1 MNRLLVVTS
10 VHPPDDPRIRYKHI
24 ESLAGEWAISYAAPD
39 PGPTSTAGFVWTP
52 LRGRRWARSARASL
66 LVLRGRYDVASVH
79 DPELLPATVIAAL
92 IGRRVAY
99 DVHEDLVAQLR
110 TRPGVPD
117 PVRRV
122 LAAAARTLLRIA
134 ASTVPLTLAEV
145 GYASSL
151 GGEHPVFPNL
161 LEEAPLPEPGDGGNA
176 VVYLGDVTEAR
187 GALVLLD
194 AVAAMATRVELH
206 LAGRCRPDLEARLRT
221 AADTAGVRLTMH
233 GYLDRAAALELITRC
248 RVGVAPL
255 LDLPNYRHSMP
266 TKLIEYLAMG
276 IPVVASDLP
285 GTRRLAADLPGTVLV
300 PPGDA
305 DALAAALDRVFAGG
319 GTVAAARAGAAA
331 VRRDHR
337 WPADEVRAF
346 YASLLHRPGRGRR
359 RRGRIGA
366 P

>member
-10 VHPPDDPRIRYKHI
+10 VHPADDPRIRYKLI
-24 ESLAGEWAISYAAPD
+24 DTLASEWAITYAAPD
-39 PGPTSTAGFVWTP
+39 PGPTRTTGFEWTP

-66 LVLRGRYDVASVH
+66 LILRGRYDAASVH

-92 IGRRVAY
+92 IGRRVVY

-110 TRPGVPD
+110 TRPGVPAI
-117 PVRRV
+117 VRRG
-122 LAAAARTLLRIA
+122 LAAGASVLLRIA
-134 ASTVPLTLAEV
+134 ASTVPLTLAEG

-151 GGEHPVFPNL
+151 GEDHPVFPNL
-161 LEEAPLPEPGDGGNA
+161 LEEAPLPEPGDGANA

-194 AVAAMATRVELH
+194 AVAGMDTRVELH
-206 LAGRCRPDLEARLRT
+206 LAGRCRPDLEARLRA
-221 AADTAGVRLTMH
+221 AADAAGVRLTLH
-233 GYLDRAAALELITRC
+233 GYLDRPAALDLVSRC
-248 RVGVAPL
+248 GVGVAPL
-255 LDLPNYRHSMP
+255 LDRPNYRHSMP

-305 DALAAALDRVFAGG
+305 GALASALDRVIAGD
-319 GTVAAARAGAAA
+319 GTAASARAGAAA

-337 WPADEVRAF
+337 WPTEEVRAF
-346 YASLLHRPGRGRR
+346 YASLLDRPSGGRR
-359 RRGRIGA
+359 RRRPAGA